1 MTAPLIFRFNPVP
14 NNRVPNNRPLPII
27 TFLKNIQP
35 PPPQFYSNLPIINF
49 VISKS
54 LFQNFDSISIKT
66 YVKFL

>member
-35 PPPQFYSNLPIINF
+35 PPSPI
-49 VISKS
+49 
-54 LFQNFDSISIKT
+54 LFEPP
-66 YVKFL
+66 YY